1 MGANSGQRLR
11 IKSLQVH
18 GFKSFV
24 DKTVFTFDDG
34 VTAVVGPNGCGKS
47 NLVDAVRWVMGEQ
60 SPKRLRGKGME
71 DVIFAGSD
79 SRPPIGMAE
88 VVLTF
93 DCADGSA
100 PAGFSEYSEIAV
112 TRRLYRSGESEYQLN
127 KTPCRLRDIH
137 DFFRDSG
144 IGQRGYTI
152 VEQGRIAEIVS
163 AKADERR
170 VLIEEAA
177 GISKYK
183 ARRREAESKIAATET
198 NLNRVNDV
206 LGEIRR
212 QISSL
217 ERQARKAARFKR
229 LRETQRVLDLS
240 IASDERRE
248 MKSVVEEALGKLS
261 SLRDE
266 VTALETNLSGREL
279 KAEEKRIALSETEKS
294 VARCAEALYALRS
307 EIKQFEGQVELN
319 RRETEGLEE
328 SNRGRREEIGQLQEQ
343 LVAARG
349 EAEEA
354 QAELLQLEDSLESE
368 SETIRTAEEEARA
381 ALEGMR
387 TLERDRETENESFV
401 GILTDLARSE
411 DRGSAV
417 EDRRA
422 EVDQRMRTAD
432 RELEVHQSQA
442 VEAGREESHLE
453 EGLRNLLSDRDRLG
467 EQLRNAITTQ
477 AGAGEALK
485 LASAER
491 DRAREHYEAR
501 NARLASLQEVL
512 ERREDV
518 GEATRHLIGGD
529 DELRERY
536 GLRGLVREF
545 LTVDVVAERAVE
557 AVLAER
563 AEAIVVRDAGGAVGA
578 LERLRE
584 TGAGRGV
591 FVVEPRSQMP
601 SRGIVPLG
609 EQLLAYV
616 HPKEGYTALAYNL
629 LGDVYLVNNLAE
641 VLGVYGDGQ
650 IPATFV
656 TRDGDVL
663 SPDGVIRG
671 GGESAGSGMLGR
683 VREVRE
689 LTDEVSQI
697 AVELEAVEQAQLAAE
712 ELLQRA
718 SEDLDNLRNRHHTA
732 TLALANHEKDLDRTR
747 ERVKILGEA
756 QEGRVA
762 ERSGLLSESEN
773 LGGERDQ
780 LAEQVEALRVDRV
793 SGQRKLDSLGLQIS
807 SAGREVSRFDTRV
820 TELRVSHNARVESR
834 NRLEETVSR
843 ADQSVHETGE
853 WIERRQREIG
863 SAEERKLLLAEQTVA
878 AETGL
883 ASKLASEEAARLA
896 SETER
901 ARYEEGATLVRTIE
915 DEVRSVRR
923 GLEGL
928 REAASAADLAA
939 RENQLRLDHQDEAIR
954 EKWNV
959 DLASWTPPS
968 VDAIAVPVE
977 EPVEVPVDDP
987 ELQAGESETGDA
999 SADPGDGQ
1007 QAESEDGAVDAQVAT
1022 NALRDARRNAELA
1035 LLPIEERRSELER
1048 LRVQVQALGDVN
1060 LGAIE
1065 EHEELAERFRF
1076 LFEQKDD
1083 LDRTIQTLREAI
1095 VRINRTS
1102 RRRFRETFEAVS
1114 KRFSENFPRLFDG
1127 GKASLSLTESEDILD
1142 AGVEIM
1148 AMPPGK
1154 RNQNVNLLSGGEKTM
1169 TALALLMAVFQVRP
1183 SPFFLLDEVDAALDD
1198 ANVGRFNTLITD
1210 LAVHS
1215 QFLVITHNKRT
1226 IAVADVLYGITME
1239 QKGVSKIVTV
1249 ELS

>member
-1 MGANSGQRLR
+1 LR

-24 DKTVFTFDDG
+24 DRTVFTFDDG

-47 NLVDAVRWVMGEQ
+47 NVVDAVRWVMGEQ

-93 DCADGSA
+93 DCSDGTA
-100 PAGFSEYSEIAV
+100 PAGFSEYSEIEI
-112 TRRLYRSGESEYQLN
+112 TRRLYRSGESEYLLN
-127 KTPCRLRDIH
+127 KTPCRMRDIH

-170 VLIEEAA
+170 LLIEEAA
-177 GISKYK
+177 GISKYR

-240 IASDERRE
+240 IAADERRE
-248 MKSVVEEALGKLS
+248 LKHVVEEALGKLS

-266 VTALETNLSGREL
+266 VTALETNLADREL
-279 KAEEKRIALSETEKS
+279 QAEEKRIALTETEKS

-319 RRETEGLEE
+319 RRETGGLEE
-328 SNRGRREEIGQLQEQ
+328 SNRGRSEEIGQLQEQ
-343 LVAARG
+343 LLAARG

-354 QAELLQLEDSLESE
+354 QDELLQLEDSLVSE
-368 SETIRTAEEEARA
+368 SETIRTAGEEARV

-387 TLERDRETENESFV
+387 ALERDRESENDTFV
-401 GILTDLARSE
+401 GILTDLARVE

-422 EVDQRMRTAD
+422 EVDQRMRAAD
-432 RELEVHQSQA
+432 RDLEVHQSQA

-453 EGLRNLLSDRDRLG
+453 EGLRDLLRDRDRLG
-467 EQLRNAITTQ
+467 DQLRNAITGQ

-485 LASAER
+485 LASVKR
-491 DRAREHYEAR
+491 DQAREHYESR

-518 GEATRHLIGGD
+518 GEATRYLIEGD

-545 LTVDVVAERAVE
+545 LEVDVEAERAVE

-563 AEAIVVRDAGGAVGA
+563 AEAIVVENAGGAVGA

-584 TGAGRGV
+584 TGAGRGI
-591 FVVEPRSQMP
+591 FVVEPRNQMP

-616 HPKEGYTALAYNL
+616 HPNEGYTALAYNL

-641 VLGVYGDGQ
+641 ALGVYGDGQ

-671 GGESAGSGMLGR
+671 GGESAASGMLGR

-689 LTDEVSQI
+689 LTAEVSQI
-697 AVELEAVEQAQLAAE
+697 AVELEAAEQAQLAAE
-712 ELLQRA
+712 EFLQRA

-732 TLALANHEKDLDRTR
+732 ALALANHEKDLDRTC

-773 LGGERDQ
+773 LGAERAQ
-780 LAEQVEALRVDRV
+780 LAVQVETLCVDRV
-793 SGQRKLDSLGLQIS
+793 AGQRKLDSLGLQIS

-820 TELRVSHNARVESR
+820 TELRVSHNARVDSR

-843 ADQSVHETGE
+843 ADHSVHETGE

-863 SAEERKLLLAEQTVA
+863 AADERKVLLGEQTVA

-883 ASKLASEEAARLA
+883 ASKLESEEQARLA
-896 SETER
+896 SESART
-901 ARYEEGATLVRTIE
+901 RYEEGAALVRTIE

-923 GLEGL
+923 DLEGR
-928 REAASAADLAA
+928 REASSAADLAA
-939 RENQLRLDHQDEAIR
+939 RENQLRLDHQDEAIQ

-968 VDAIAVPVE
+968 VDGIE
-977 EPVEVPVDDP
+977 LSLDDSSA
-987 ELQAGESETGDA
+987 QVGESETSDP
-999 SADPGDGQ
+999 SADLGDERQ
-1007 QAESEDGAVDAQVAT
+1007 VESADDEVDAQTAT

-1076 LFEQKDD
+1076 LSEQKED
-1083 LDRTIQTLREAI
+1083 LDRTIQTLRDAI
-1095 VRINRTS
+1095 TRINRTS

-1169 TALALLMAVFQVRP
+1169 TALALLMAIFQVRP

-1210 LAVHS
+1210 LAAHS

-1239 QKGVSKIVTV
+1239 QKGVSKIVSV
-1249 ELS
+1249 QLS

>member
-1 MGANSGQRLR
+1 MR

-24 DKTVFTFDDG
+24 DKVVFTFDDG

-47 NLVDAVRWVMGEQ
+47 NVVDAVRWVMGEQ
-60 SPKRLRGKGME
+60 SPKRLRGKGMD
-71 DVIFAGSD
+71 DVIFAGSET
-79 SRPPIGMAE
+79 RPPIGMAE
-88 VVLTF
+88 VILTF
-93 DCADGSA
+93 DCSDGDA
-100 PAGFSEYSEIAV
+100 PAGYSEYSEIEI
-112 TRRLYRSGESEYQLN
+112 TRRLYRSGESEYLLN
-127 KTPCRLRDIH
+127 KAACRMRDIH

-177 GISKYK
+177 GISKYR
-183 ARRREAESKIAATET
+183 ARRREAESKINSTLT

-206 LGEIRR
+206 LGEIKR

-248 MKSVVEEALGKLS
+248 MKCVVEEALSNLS
-261 SLRDE
+261 TLRDQ
-266 VTALETNLSGREL
+266 VTALETNLSQREL
-279 KAEEKRIALSETEKS
+279 RAEEQRIALTETEKS
-294 VARCAEALYALRS
+294 VSQRAEALYALRS
-307 EIKQFEGQVELN
+307 EIKQIEGQLELN
-319 RRETEGLEE
+319 RRESEGLDE
-328 SNRGRREEIGQLQEQ
+328 SNRGRGEEIAQMQEQ
-343 LVAARG
+343 LVGARG

-354 QAELLQLEDSLESE
+354 QSELLQLEDSLANE
-368 SETIRTAEEEARA
+368 SETIRAAEEEARVAQEA
-381 ALEGMR
+381 AREL
-387 TLERDRETENESFV
+387 DREREAANEAFV
-401 GILTDLARSE
+401 GILTALARAE

-432 RELEVHQSQA
+432 RELELHQT
-442 VEAGREESHLE
+442 EASRVGEEETNLE
-453 EGLRNLLSDRDRLG
+453 EGLRNLLTDRDRLQ
-467 EQLRNAITTQ
+467 EQLLGAIS
-477 AGAGEALK
+477 AHEGAGEALK
-485 LASAER
+485 RARLDY
-491 DRAREHYEAR
+491 DRLREHYEAR
-501 NARLASLQEVL
+501 KARLESLQEVL

-518 GEATRHLIGGD
+518 GEATRHLIEGGE
-529 DELRERY
+529 ELRQRY
-536 GLRGLVREF
+536 GLCGLVREF
-545 LTVDVVAERAVE
+545 LEVDFDAERAVE

-563 AEAIVVRDAGGAVGA
+563 AEAIVVKNAGGAVGA
-578 LERLRE
+578 LERLRDA
-584 TGAGRGV
+584 GAGRGV
-591 FVVEPRSQMP
+591 FVVEPKNEVP

-609 EQLLAYV
+609 EQLLKFV
-616 HPKEGYTALAYNL
+616 RPKEEHAPLVRNL

-641 VLGVYGDGQ
+641 ALGVYGDGL

-656 TRDGDVL
+656 TREGDVL

-689 LTDEVSQI
+689 LTDEV
-697 AVELEAVEQAQLAAE
+697 VEVAAQVEAAE
-712 ELLQRA
+712 RAHQAAEASVQRCG
-718 SEDLDNLRNRHHTA
+718 EELDNLRNRHHTA
-732 TLALANHEKDLDRTR
+732 ALALANHEKDLDRTR

-762 ERSGLLSESEN
+762 ERSGLLSESES
-773 LGGERDQ
+773 LGGEQDQ
-780 LAEQVEALRVDRV
+780 LVVQVDELRTERAAK
-793 SGQRKLDSLGLQIS
+793 QRSLDNLGLRIS
-807 SAGREVSRFDTRV
+807 SASREVSRFDTRV
-820 TELRVSHNARVESR
+820 TELRVSHNGRVETR
-834 NRLEETVSR
+834 NRLQETVGR
-843 ADQSVHETGE
+843 ANQSVQETGE

-863 SAEERKLLLAEQTVA
+863 LAEERKVLLADQTRA
-878 AETGL
+878 AEESL
-883 ASKLASEEAARLA
+883 AAKLADEEEARIA
-896 SETER
+896 SEAER
-901 ARYEEGATLVRTIE
+901 ALYEERSAQVRTVE
-915 DEVRSVRR
+915 DEVR
-923 GLEGL
+923 GL
-928 REAASAADLAA
+928 RRELETARESAAGADLVA
-939 RENQLRLDHQDEAIR
+939 RENQMRLEHQDEAIR

-968 VDAIAVPVE
+968 VDIEEIPVAIGQANPSASE
-977 EPVEVPVDDP
+977 QDQDGGAEGGDGSDGAEEVP
-987 ELQAGESETGDA
+987 
-999 SADPGDGQ
+999 
-1007 QAESEDGAVDAQVAT
+1007 AVQ
-1022 NALRDARRNAELA
+1022 ALRDVRRNAELA
-1035 LLPIEERRSELER
+1035 QLPLEERRSHLEK
-1048 LRVQVQALGDVN
+1048 LRSQLQSLGDVN

-1076 LFEQKDD
+1076 LSEQKED
-1083 LDRTIQTLREAI
+1083 LDRTIETLREAI
-1095 VRINRTS
+1095 ARINRTS

-1114 KRFSENFPRLFDG
+1114 KRFSENFPRLFG
-1127 GKASLSLTESEDILD
+1127 GGRASLMLTECEDILD

-1198 ANVGRFNTLITD
+1198 ANVGRFNSLITD
-1210 LAVHS
+1210 LAAHS

-1226 IAVADVLYGITME
+1226 IEVADVLYGVTME
-1239 QKGVSKIVTV
+1239 QKGVSKLVSVALT
-1249 ELS
+1249 

>member
-1 MGANSGQRLR
+1 MR

-47 NLVDAVRWVMGEQ
+47 NVVDAVRWVMGEQ

-71 DVIFAGSD
+71 DVIFAGSEN
-79 SRPPIGMAE
+79 RPPIGMAE
-88 VVLTF
+88 VILTF
-93 DCADGSA
+93 DCSDGSA
-100 PAGFSEYSEIAV
+100 PAGFSDYSEIEI
-112 TRRLYRSGESEYQLN
+112 TRRLYRSGESEYLLN
-127 KTPCRLRDIH
+127 KTACRMRDIH

-206 LGEIRR
+206 LGEIKR

-240 IASDERRE
+240 IAADERRE
-248 MKSVVEEALGKLS
+248 MKNVVEEALGKLS
-261 SLRDE
+261 TLRDE
-266 VTALETNLSGREL
+266 VTALETNLSGCEL
-279 KAEEKRIALSETEKS
+279 KAEEKRIALTETEKS
-294 VARCAEALYALRS
+294 VAKCAEALYALRS
-307 EIKQFEGQVELN
+307 EIKQFEGQVEFN
-319 RRETEGLEE
+319 RREVAGLEE
-328 SNRGRREEIGQLQEQ
+328 SNRGRTEEIGQLQEQ

-349 EAEEA
+349 EADEA
-354 QAELLQLEDSLESE
+354 QAELLQLEDSLANE
-368 SETIRTAEEEARA
+368 SETIRAAEEEARQ
-381 ALEGMR
+381 ALETMR
-387 TLERDRETENESFV
+387 TLERDRGVENEAFV
-401 GILTDLARSE
+401 GILTGLARAE

-442 VEAGREESHLE
+442 LEAGREETHLE
-453 EGLRNLLSDRDRLG
+453 EGLRNLLADRDRLG
-467 EQLRNAITTQ
+467 EQLRNAITMHAS
-477 AGAGEALK
+477 AGDELK
-485 LASAER
+485 RASAER
-491 DRAREHYEAR
+491 DRVREHYESR
-501 NARLASLQEVL
+501 HARLKSLQEVL

-518 GEATRHLIGGD
+518 GEATRHLIEGGS
-529 DELRERY
+529 ELRERY

-545 LTVDVVAERAVE
+545 LEVDVEAERAVE

-563 AEAIVVRDAGGAVGA
+563 AEAIVVQNAGGAVEA

-591 FVVEPRSQMP
+591 FVVEPRSQMA

-616 HPKEGYTALAYNL
+616 HPKEGYLALAHNL

-641 VLGVYGDGQ
+641 ALGVYGDGE

-663 SPDGVIRG
+663 SPDGVICG
-671 GGESAGSGMLGR
+671 GGESASSGMLGR

-689 LTDEVSQI
+689 LTAEVAEIEIQR
-697 AVELEAVEQAQLAAE
+697 QAADRIHLAAE
-712 ELLQRA
+712 ESLLRS

-732 TLALANHEKDLDRTR
+732 ALALANHEKDLDRTR

-762 ERSGLLSESEN
+762 ERSGLLSASES

-780 LAEQVEALRVDRV
+780 LADQVEALRSDRAE
-793 SGQRKLDSLGLQIS
+793 GQRQLDSLGLQIS
-807 SAGREVSRFDTRV
+807 SAGRDVSRFDTRV
-820 TELRVSHNARVESR
+820 TELRVSHDARVENR

-843 ADQSVHETGE
+843 ANQSVQETGE
-853 WIERRQREIG
+853 WIERREREIAA
-863 SAEERKLLLAEQTVA
+863 AEERKVQLTEQTSA
-878 AETGL
+878 AEAGL
-883 ASKLASEEAARLA
+883 TAKLESEEDARLA
-896 SETER
+896 SESER
-901 ARYEEGATLVRTIE
+901 ARYEEGSALVRTIE
-915 DEVRSVRR
+915 EELRSVRR
-923 GLEGL
+923 ELEAQ
-928 REAASAADLAA
+928 RESASAADLAA

-968 VDAIAVPVE
+968 VDSIE
-977 EPVEVPVDDP
+977 EPV
-987 ELQAGESETGDA
+987 AGTESEYGEHETSASDLDSVDA
-999 SADPGDGQ
+999 EEGVETSGVAL
-1007 QAESEDGAVDAQVAT
+1007 VDAQQAT

-1035 LLPIEERRSELER
+1035 LLPIEERRTELEK
-1048 LRVQVQALGDVN
+1048 LRSQLQALGDVN

-1076 LFEQKDD
+1076 LSEQKDD
-1083 LDRTIQTLREAI
+1083 LDRTIQTLRDAI
-1095 VRINRTS
+1095 SRINRTS
-1102 RRRFRETFEAVS
+1102 RRRFKETFEAVA
-1114 KRFSENFPRLFDG
+1114 KRFAENFPRLFGG
-1127 GKASLSLTESEDILD
+1127 GKARLSLTESEDILD

-1210 LAVHS
+1210 LAAHS

-1226 IAVADVLYGITME
+1226 IGVADVLYGITME

-1249 ELS
+1249 ELT